1 MECECVGPTT
11 QRSLQSLWGLIASK
25 HGTFLL
31 QPKSKTLVIES
42 QYPAN
47 KLVELV
53 EKEDRHEAG
62 ERKQKDVQDVV

>member
-1 MECECVGPTT
+1 MLVP
-11 QRSLQSLWGLIASK
+11 QSSDRFRVLGASGLIFSR

-31 QPKSKTLVIES
+31 QPKSKNLVIES

-47 KLVELV
+47 ELVELV

-62 ERKQKDVQDVV
+62 ESKQKDVEDVV